1 MDRED
6 ARLFEKFDEL
16 GGLSDSAGLPAGL
29 AIRPAREED
38 TDALGRISAD
48 REGGDVQ
55 THCATFRRSLESPEA
70 GRSRLVLVAVSANDI
85 VGFGKVR
92 YLSEDGGAGVGAAPE
107 GWYLTGVVVDP
118 RVRRRGVGARL
129 TAERLTWIAERS
141 SEAYYFAN
149 VRNRVSIELHR
160 SFGFAEVARG
170 AEFAG
175 VSFAGGEGVL
185 FRADLAQSR

>member
-1 MDRED
+1 MDREN
-6 ARLFEKFDEL
+6 AGLFERFDESGSL
-16 GGLSDSAGLPAGL
+16 SGSSGLLAEL

-55 THCATFRRSLESPEA
+55 AHRATFRRSLENPEA
-70 GRSRLVLVAVSANDI
+70 GRSRLILVAELGSDI

-92 YLSEDGGAGVGAAPE
+92 YVSEEHGAGVGATPE
-107 GWYLTGVVVDP
+107 GWYLTGVVVDL

-129 TAERLTWIAERS
+129 TAERLKWIAERS
-141 SEAYYFAN
+141 CEAYYFAN

-175 VSFAGGEGVL
+175 VSFVGGEGIL
-185 FRADLAQSR
+185 FRAGLAQSR